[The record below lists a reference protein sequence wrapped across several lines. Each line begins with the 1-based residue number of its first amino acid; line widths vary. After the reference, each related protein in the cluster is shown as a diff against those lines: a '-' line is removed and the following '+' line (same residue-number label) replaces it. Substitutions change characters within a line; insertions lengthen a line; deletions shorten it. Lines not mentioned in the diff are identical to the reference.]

1 MICISAILLVCC
13 IIAIQLKKRRLAN
26 AKSPKSALCD
36 QDKHQKIDSY
46 NPNLTNN
53 LIMTIANNDNQCP
66 SPPHSTQIL
75 TTNGQHD
82 DLSYILCPREAPN
95 PHKVGLPLSSCDEEI
110 NKQSQYSVVQ
120 DWKNEWVD
128 KYKCD
133 VQYRPYTV
141 STVSSNNIFAT
152 TQNKILSPY
161 ESWTASQLLHEHE
174 QRHNPH
180 NPSPHLNNTNRTDH
194 LMQSDMDNV
203 ALMNQGFYKYD
214 HLPSIPD
221 LESNASDK
229 GLMNPTMIDSTAIDP
244 NIQHPSMPYNSNNIS
259 YYDYHRIYSND
270 NNPIDDSHIKQ
281 MNQNNYSTIVRSA
294 DKALRKD
301 PNFSNANP
309 SLQGSLCSIYSANDV
324 KKKTRNVTMV

>member
-26 AKSPKSALCD
+26 AKSPKSAMCD
-36 QDKHQKIDSY
+36 QDKHPKIDSY
-46 NPNLTNN
+46 SPNLTNN
-53 LIMTIANNDNQCP
+53 LIMTIANNDNNQCP
-66 SPPHSTQIL
+66 SPPHSTQIP

-82 DLSYILCPREAPN
+82 DLSYIICPREAPN
-95 PHKVGLPLSSCDEEI
+95 PHKVGLPLSNCDEEI

-120 DWKNEWVD
+120 DWKNEWID

-141 STVSSNNIFAT
+141 STVSSNNMFAT
-152 TQNKILSPY
+152 TQHKILSPY

-180 NPSPHLNNTNRTDH
+180 NPPPHLNNSNRDH

-229 GLMNPTMIDSTAIDP
+229 GLVNPTMIDSTTVIDP
-244 NIQHPSMPYNSNNIS
+244 IIQHPSMPYNSNNIS

-270 NNPIDDSHIKQ
+270 NNGMNDDSHINQ
-281 MNQNNYSTIVRSA
+281 MNQNNNYSTIVRSA

-301 PNFSNANP
+301 SNFS
-309 SLQGSLCSIYSANDV
+309 SLCSIYSANDV